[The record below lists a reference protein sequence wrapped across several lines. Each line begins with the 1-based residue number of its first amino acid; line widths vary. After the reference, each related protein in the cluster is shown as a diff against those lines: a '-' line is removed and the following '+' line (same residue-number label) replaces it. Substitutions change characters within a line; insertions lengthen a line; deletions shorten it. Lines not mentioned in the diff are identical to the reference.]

1 MRLLMLGALRAHT
14 GNGTTARRIQDHIE
28 AAGHSCALMDIS
40 SCKSPLAVSNLISSE
55 NFEAALGIHLYKAG
69 RLLQGSGIPFGI
81 IFGGTD
87 INEDAKCDEKAKVMG
102 RVLEE
107 ARFAVSF
114 TESMKEA
121 AAVYWPRARNK
132 IYVQAQGI
140 VTTCNASFNWKRFLQ
155 SEEWHREEPST
166 HLIIIGPAVDPLFA
180 EEVKEKIKRA
190 DGVHLLQE
198 ISQEDLHALVKKC
211 FAVVNSSISEGMSA
225 TILEAMDLNVP
236 VMARNI
242 PGNAAIIAHKTTGL
256 LYSNPQEFVQLS
268 KSLIGDPFL
277 HKEIVMKAKEYVTK
291 HHSWEHERKAYQN
304 LVLMLQ

>member
-69 RLLQGSGIPFGI
+69 RLLQASCQEQNICSSSRDSPGQQQPAPLPLDMRPEKSQGSS
-81 IFGGTD
+81 
-87 INEDAKCDEKAKVMG
+87 
-102 RVLEE
+102 L
-107 ARFAVSF
+107 S
-114 TESMKEA
+114 
-121 AAVYWPRARNK
+121 
-132 IYVQAQGI
+132 
-140 VTTCNASFNWKRFLQ
+140 
-155 SEEWHREEPST
+155 SECFCRTLSCCLIEWHREEPST